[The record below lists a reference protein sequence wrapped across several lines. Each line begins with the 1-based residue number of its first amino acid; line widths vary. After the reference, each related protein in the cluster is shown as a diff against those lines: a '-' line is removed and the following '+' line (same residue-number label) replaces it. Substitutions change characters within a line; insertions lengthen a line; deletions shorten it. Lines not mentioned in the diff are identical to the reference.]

1 MLERPGALVPGS
13 VRATGRAGTVAVDRA
28 GAGDGFRFE
37 ALSGRGPAD
46 EEDALSPVRLLWHLI
61 QYRWLIAVLVAAGLV
76 LGAVVTLMQTPRF
89 LAEARIEIM
98 VPTARV
104 LQDLDIVTQ
113 TGDVRAFETARQKLR
128 SRDLAR
134 RVVLELNLAQNAAYV
149 LPRPDFSVVNIFDR
163 IFGGDSRPRLADL
176 DAETREILAVER
188 LLENLSVTLVRG
200 TSLISVG
207 YSDPDPELA
216 AAITNQVVRSYMDQQ
231 VDRTVETSDLARQFI
246 EEQVAEV
253 KSKLEQ
259 SESALVAYAN
269 QAGLSSAGDDGSLVS
284 ANIEALNAALSGA
297 IQERLAAERL
307 VAQLDSG
314 AAEHMPQVLD
324 DEAVKATRS
333 AIAELQAEYQHNLG
347 TYKPGFPEMR
357 QLQARIDELERQR
370 AAQVDEIAAS
380 IRVQHREAVQQ
391 EADLR
396 AELADLESRQVAFQ
410 DKNIQYTILR
420 REVES
425 NRAQYQSLIDK
436 LNEVGVVS
444 DLRSANVDVVD
455 YAVVPAAPYAPK
467 LSTNLIVYFSL
478 SGLLAAAIIYL
489 SELLNNKFNVPDQ
502 IENELKLPVLGIIPR
517 VEGEA
522 LGGAL
527 TNPKSALAEAYRS
540 LRTSLQFAGPEGAPR
555 SLLLASAEPGETKST
570 CAYKL
575 ADEFGAIGVR
585 VLIIDADLRRPS
597 LHRIFRTDNSIG
609 LSNLLTSSIANED
622 IARVF
627 RRTELDNVTFLS
639 AGPMVPNPAD
649 LLSSHRMSAIVHACT
664 KRFDLVLVDTP
675 PVIGLADALI
685 LSRLTEATMLIV
697 AAHQAP
703 RKSVKAALKR
713 LSSAGG
719 HIIGA
724 TMAKLDVEKVESNYA
739 YRYMYDGYYSYGHGQ
754 AGETGAIE
762 DKVTDHSNVGVRGM
776 AIGRSVARL
785 YDRHLRRRLQR
796 S

>member
-1 MLERPGALVPGS
+1 MLERPSALALGS
-13 VRATGRAGTVAVDRA
+13 ANANTTELAADPA
-28 GAGDGFRFE
+28 GANGAFGVNGLAYRN
-37 ALSGRGPAD
+37 PAD
-46 EEDALSPVRLLWHLI
+46 DEDALSPVRLLWYLI
-61 QYRWLIAVLVAAGLV
+61 QYRWLIAVLVAAGLL
-76 LGAVVTLMQTPRF
+76 LGAVVTLMQTPLF
-89 LAEARIEIM
+89 MAEARIEIM

-113 TGDVRAFETARQKLR
+113 TGDVRAFETARQKLH

-134 RVVLELNLAQNAAYV
+134 RVVLELNLAHNAGFV
-149 LPRPDFSVVNIFDR
+149 LPRPDFSVANIFDR
-163 IFGGDSRPRLADL
+163 IFGGDSGPRLADL
-176 DAETREILAVER
+176 GAETRESLAVER
-188 LLENLSVTLVRG
+188 LLEHVSVTLVRG
-200 TSLISVG
+200 TSLIAVG

-216 AAITNQVVRSYMDQQ
+216 AAIANQVVRSYMDQQ

-253 KSKLEQ
+253 KSRLER

-269 QAGLSSAGDDGSLVS
+269 QAGISSAGDDGSLVA
-284 ANIEALNAALSGA
+284 ANIEALNTALAGA
-297 IQERLAAERL
+297 IQDRLAAERL
-307 VAQLDSG
+307 VAQIDAGETGHL
-314 AAEHMPQVLD
+314 PQVLD
-324 DEAVKATRS
+324 NEAVKATR
-333 AIAELQAEYQHNLG
+333 ATIAELSAEYQHNLG
-347 TYKPGFPEMR
+347 TFKPGFPEMR
-357 QLQARIDELERQR
+357 QLQARIDELERQL
-370 AAQVDEIAAS
+370 ASQVGEIAAS
-380 IRVQHREAVQQ
+380 MRLQHREAVEQ
-391 EADLR
+391 EADLN
-396 AELADLESRQVAFQ
+396 AELADLEARQIEFQ

-444 DLRSANVDVVD
+444 DLRRANVDVVD
-455 YAVVPAAPYAPK
+455 YAIVPAAAYAPR
-467 LSTNLIVYFSL
+467 LSTNLAVYFAL

-502 IENELKLPVLGIIPR
+502 VEAELKLPVLGIIPR

-522 LGGAL
+522 LPAAL
-527 TNPKSALAEAYRS
+527 ANPKSALAEAYRS

-575 ADEFGAIGVR
+575 ADEFGAIGVK
-585 VLIIDADLRRPS
+585 VLIVDADLRRPS

-609 LSNLLTSSIANED
+609 LSNLLTSSISNED
-622 IARVF
+622 IPRVF
-627 RRTELDNVTFLS
+627 RRTELNNVTFLS

-739 YRYMYDGYYSYGHGQ
+739 YRYMYDGYYSYGHGHG
-754 AGETGAIE
+754 AEAEAIE
-762 DKVTDHSNVGVRGM
+762 DKVTDRTHAGIRGM
-776 AIGRSVARL
+776 AIGRSMAGL
-785 YDRHLRRRLQR
+785 YDRYLRHRLQR